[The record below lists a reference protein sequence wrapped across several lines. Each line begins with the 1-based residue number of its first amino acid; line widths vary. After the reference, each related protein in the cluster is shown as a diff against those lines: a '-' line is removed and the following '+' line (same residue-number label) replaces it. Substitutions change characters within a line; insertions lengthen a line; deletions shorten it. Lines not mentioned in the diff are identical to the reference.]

1 MCWQRYTETIDARGI
16 NKYNSLTEEEEEAI
30 QVYLRSVVGNGFLG
44 PDVFHHREL
53 YESRMESIATRIRML
68 YPNTGAGRSELDD
81 FNRAWRAKRERTSN
95 DFDKAEKKATQAF
108 QEAEKKAIQAKK
120 DKAREKKERRL
131 AKEKAA
137 AAAVLKSENMKKQ
150 LKRLKASGFPKYI
163 TVDYLSKNLEDKE
176 YARLFKFLRSNGVPN
191 QSENQYDI
199 LNDIDFYVFTGI
211 LSKEDGLFVI
221 NHSHHIE
228 LMQAKFSKKLKLN
241 KKEAKENANYVKRLL
256 VDEGFNEFPDSVKK
270 VVNGGSID
278 AIAILDDIKRK
289 KYSTIHDG
297 RLQRIA
303 NIENISP
310 KVDDESSSKN
320 DEE

>member
-1 MCWQRYTETIDARGI
+1 MWEFYTVTVEL
-16 NKYNSLTEEEEEAI
+16 NSTYDDFERWGKEEEEAI
-30 QVYLRSVVGNGFLG
+30 QVYLRSVVDNPSWS
-44 PDVFHHREL
+44 PDTRIYNREQ
-53 YESRMESIATRIRML
+53 YESTMENIASQIRMC
-68 YPNTGAGRSELDD
+68 YPNTEAGRSELDD
-81 FNRAWRAKRERTSN
+81 FNHAWRARLERTSN
-95 DFDKAEKKATQAF
+95 NFDKAEKKARLR
-108 QEAEKKAIQAKK
+108 EMRKK
-120 DKAREKKERRL
+120 
-131 AKEKAA
+131 
-137 AAAVLKSENMKKQ
+137 
-150 LKRLKASGFPKYI
+150 LKRLKASGFPEYI
-163 TVDYLSKNLEDKE
+163 TVDYLIKNLEDKE

-221 NHSHHIE
+221 NHSRHIE

-303 NIENISP
+303 NIENISR
-310 KVDDESSSKN
+310 KVDDESS
-320 DEE
+320 

>member
-1 MCWQRYTETIDARGI
+1 MCWQRYTETIDAR
-16 NKYNSLTEEEEEAI
+16 LTNNFIERLQKEEEEAI
-30 QVYLRSVVGNGFLG
+30 QVYLRGVVDNPFWR
-44 PDVFHHREL
+44 PNWHHNREL
-53 YESRMESIATRIRML
+53 YESTMEHIATRIRML

-120 DKAREKKERRL
+120 DKVLEEKERLKYLRL

-137 AAAVLKSENMKKQ
+137 AAAVLKSENMKKK

-228 LMQAKFSKKLKLN
+228 LMQAKFSKKLKVN

-303 NIENISP
+303 NIEN
-310 KVDDESSSKN
+310 
-320 DEE
+320 